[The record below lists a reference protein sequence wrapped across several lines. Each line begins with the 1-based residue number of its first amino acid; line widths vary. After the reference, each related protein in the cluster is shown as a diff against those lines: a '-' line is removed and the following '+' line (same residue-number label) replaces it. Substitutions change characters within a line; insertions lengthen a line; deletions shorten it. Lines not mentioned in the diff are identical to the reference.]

1 MSIHPVNKKGHS
13 HCRGIINTQSPQKKI
28 ESERIQN
35 FSRRPLGYFI
45 IQQKINKINKSYEKI
60 KQLDSVSSID
70 SRFSSLCVF
79 NIHNNRYVTAITRK
93 PHSRLPPSAR
103 CAAFSFFSFLQRK
116 FSFMVQKTQQQKR
129 NKKKNCFW
137 NGDSNVECHHGGI
150 SRDSSGYNTTQK
162 KTFDLYARE
171 SRTNNRHP
179 RHALSQTATT
189 QNE

>member
-93 PHSRLPPSAR
+93 PHSRLLPPPLGAAQLSVSFLSFKENSLSWFKRHNNKKETKKKIASGTATR
-103 CAAFSFFSFLQRK
+103 MWNVTTAAFRGILQAIIP
-116 FSFMVQKTQQQKR
+116 T
-129 NKKKNCFW
+129 KKKNFRLIC
-137 NGDSNVECHHGGI
+137 
-150 SRDSSGYNTTQK
+150 T
-162 KTFDLYARE
+162 
-171 SRTNNRHP
+171 
-179 RHALSQTATT
+179 
-189 QNE
+189 